1 MFRARASRAMS
12 VVVSAFHAV
21 LTALLT
27 FLFPEWY
34 ESKRAYRPERHYMR
48 GPGPKWRAK
57 HLFDYDSARG
67 L

>member
-1 MFRARASRAMS
+1 MS
-12 VVVSAFHAV
+12 GLVSASHVA

-34 ESKRAYRPERHYMR
+34 ESNRGYQPERHYMR

-57 HLFDYDSARG
+57 HLFDYDSSRR

>member
-1 MFRARASRAMS
+1 MFRAGASRAMS
-12 VVVSAFHAV
+12 RLASASRAV
-21 LTALLT
+21 LT

-34 ESKRAYRPERHYMR
+34 ESNPAYRAERHYMR

-57 HLFDYDSARG
+57 HLFDYDSTRG